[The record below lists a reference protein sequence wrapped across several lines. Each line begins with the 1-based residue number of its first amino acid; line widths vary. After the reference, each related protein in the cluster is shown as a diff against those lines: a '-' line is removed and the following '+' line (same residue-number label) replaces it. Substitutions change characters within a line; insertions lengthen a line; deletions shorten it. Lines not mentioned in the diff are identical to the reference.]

1 VTGLRLSPGQ
11 TSLLV
16 KSARRQQTSVHAAI
30 SAALV
35 LTGRESLPTWKEQGV
50 RVLSPI
56 SLHKALNVE
65 NDCVLA
71 LTAGIVSFAP
81 SSGSGFWDLARW
93 AKEGLRPF
101 QTMEGVR
108 RVSGMLEKKFSS
120 PANVETVA
128 RAMAQEMGYELV
140 VTNVQQFPFEN
151 RFGDLTLEGLWGPSA
166 LNGFEGEQAV
176 AIATVNGSLH
186 MVHTSYTP
194 VGTFLNRA
202 VDLLMNACRGS

>member
-1 VTGLRLSPGQ
+1 
-11 TSLLV
+11 
-16 KSARRQQTSVHAAI
+16 
-30 SAALV
+30 
-35 LTGRESLPTWKEQGV
+35 
-50 RVLSPI
+50 
-56 SLHKALNVE
+56 
-65 NDCVLA
+65 
-71 LTAGIVSFAP
+71 
-81 SSGSGFWDLARW
+81 
-93 AKEGLRPF
+93 
-101 QTMEGVR
+101 MEGVR